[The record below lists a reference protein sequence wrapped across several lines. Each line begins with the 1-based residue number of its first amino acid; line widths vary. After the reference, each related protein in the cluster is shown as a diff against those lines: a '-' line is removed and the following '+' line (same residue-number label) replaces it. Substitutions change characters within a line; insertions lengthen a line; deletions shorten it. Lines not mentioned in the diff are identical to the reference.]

1 MIALL
6 SYLVHVH
13 SHLRPSRQGLVHVG
27 PITREGYNTACRRRP
42 MHRAA
47 REHEL
52 GWRRG
57 FFPWW
62 AKMVAAAQV
71 EVGYSSSFLFIF
83 HFLFLFSFPFNF
95 QILSLNTHLSSNFL
109 ANSFSH

>member
-62 AKMVAAAQV
+62 AKMVAEAQV
-71 EVGYSSSFLFIF
+71 RLFTVFFILFI
-83 HFLFLFSFPFNF
+83 LCFPFSPF
-95 QILSLNTHLSSNFL
+95 QI
-109 ANSFSH
+109 